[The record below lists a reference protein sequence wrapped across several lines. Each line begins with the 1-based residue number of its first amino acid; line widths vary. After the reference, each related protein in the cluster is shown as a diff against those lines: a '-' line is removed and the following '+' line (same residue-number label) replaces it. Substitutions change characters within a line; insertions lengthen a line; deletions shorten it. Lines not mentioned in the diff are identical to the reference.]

1 MPIKHPKHLLIIGG
15 GVFQVPAIKTAKSM
29 GLKVVVTDYNRE
41 AEGMLLA
48 DYPIEVSTRNINLTV
63 NIAKQF
69 HRSCPLDGVMTVGTD
84 ASQTVAAVADAL
96 NLPGIPFEV
105 AERATDKIK
114 MRQVLKEKGV
124 PVPDFRPIWTL
135 EECQQA
141 IQDMPLPLVIKP
153 CDNMG
158 ARGVRKIERLDD
170 LIPAFREAKEASIS
184 GKLILEEFME
194 GPELSLDALVFEGS
208 IHITGVADRIIERAP
223 YFVEIGHTLPSA
235 LPEKQQSR
243 AVAVFKQ
250 AIFALGIDIGAAKG
264 DIKITPEGPK
274 IVEIAARLSGGW
286 MSAYTYPLSTGVNL
300 YKAAIQIA
308 LGETPTDLKPK
319 TSLVS
324 AERSL
329 LPPPGKILSIQ
340 GVEEAR
346 KIKGVKEI
354 ILMKEAGDMAEEP
367 RSNLGKVGYVITVG
381 KTREE
386 AIRINDLAREI
397 LKIEIGASNDL
408 TWDII
413 RNNARRKFYV
423 ACKACTVCDG
433 VECAGKVPGIGGI
446 GTGSTFTENLT
457 ALARYQVNLRTIH
470 DIKTPDTSVELF
482 GHKLALPV
490 LAAPITGMETNLA
503 EGMDEREYADAIL
516 DGCLECGTLGMVG
529 DGASPKKY
537 LIGLEAIKKRGG
549 LGIPIFKPREYNLD
563 IIKRFKAAE
572 DAGAIA
578 VGIDI
583 DAASF
588 KTMTLK
594 GQEVGPKTITELQEL
609 KSQLKVPFILKGI
622 MNVESALAAIEAG
635 ADAIVVSNHGGRVMD
650 HMPGTAEVLPEI
662 TNAVGGRIKVLV
674 DGGIRE
680 GTDILKMLALGA
692 DAVMIGR
699 PVCIAAFGAGQEGV
713 SFYLREK
720 LNELK
725 KAMILTGCGSI
736 GRIDPSVIFRK
747 KGER

>member
-1 MPIKHPKHLLIIGG
+1 MPIKRPKHLLIIGG

-170 LIPAFREAKEASIS
+170 LISAFREAKEASIS

-194 GPELSLDALVFEGS
+194 GPELSLDALVFEDS

-413 RNNARRKFYV
+413 RNNARKKFYI
-423 ACKACTVCDG
+423 ACKACVVCDG
-433 VECAGKVPGIGGI
+433 LECAGKVPGIGGI
-446 GTGSTFTENLT
+446 GTGSSFTENLT
-457 ALARYQVNLRTIH
+457 ALARYQINLSTIH
-470 DIKTPDTSVELF
+470 EVKIPDTSVELF

-503 EGMDEREYADAIL
+503 GGMDEREYADAIL

-529 DGASPKKY
+529 
-537 LIGLEAIKKRGG
+537 R
-549 LGIPIFKPREYNLD
+549 
-563 IIKRFKAAE
+563 
-572 DAGAIA
+572 
-578 VGIDI
+578 V
-583 DAASF
+583 
-588 KTMTLK
+588 
-594 GQEVGPKTITELQEL
+594 LQN
-609 KSQLKVPFILKGI
+609 I
-622 MNVESALAAIEAG
+622 
-635 ADAIVVSNHGGRVMD
+635 
-650 HMPGTAEVLPEI
+650 
-662 TNAVGGRIKVLV
+662 
-674 DGGIRE
+674 
-680 GTDILKMLALGA
+680 
-692 DAVMIGR
+692 
-699 PVCIAAFGAGQEGV
+699 
-713 SFYLREK
+713 
-720 LNELK
+720 
-725 KAMILTGCGSI
+725 
-736 GRIDPSVIFRK
+736 
-747 KGER
+747 